1 MSPDQTQTPSL
12 FEKIGPER
20 LRAVIVEFY
29 ERVFADVMIGFHFAG
44 KDKQRLIEKEYE
56 LAARML
62 GASHVPYTGMPM
74 REAHAKHGI
83 LGGQFDR
90 RRKILEDVLIAQ
102 GVDAEVREA
111 WIEHTNAMRSQITAD
126 KGSDCNQ
133 AQNPVDLR
141 AHATG
146 DSTAPIT
153 LKKR

>member
-1 MSPDQTQTPSL
+1 MSTGPSL

-62 GASHVPYTGMPM
+62 GASHVAYTGMTM
-74 REAHAKHGI
+74 REAHAKHAI

-90 RRKILEDVLIAQ
+90 RRKILEDVLVAQ

-111 WIEHTNAMRSQITAD
+111 WIDHTNAMRDQITPD
-126 KGSDCNQ
+126 KDSNCNSE
-133 AQNPVDLR
+133 AVAVR
-141 AHATG
+141 THVHG
-146 DSTAPIT
+146 DSTAP
-153 LKKR
+153 LKLGKR